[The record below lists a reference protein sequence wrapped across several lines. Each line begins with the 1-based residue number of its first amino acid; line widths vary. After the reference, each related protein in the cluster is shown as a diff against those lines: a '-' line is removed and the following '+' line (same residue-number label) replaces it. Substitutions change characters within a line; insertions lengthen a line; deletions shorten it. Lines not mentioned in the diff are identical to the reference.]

1 LAERV
6 RINTYGRRW
15 RRGGNATNVK
25 QWLNRARNIDKEI
38 NHLIEQRDEERSR
51 LLSITQK
58 LTGDTVQ
65 STKDPHKFD
74 RLVEYEVEIDRQID
88 ELIRVKTEIL
98 KAISKLTDG
107 RYREILRLRYL
118 EAKTFEQIAVEMNY
132 SWRHVCTLHGRAL
145 IRMEVVINDLVNGL

>member
-1 LAERV
+1 MAQD
-6 RINTYGRRW
+6 
-15 RRGGNATNVK
+15 GGDGQTNVK

-65 STKDPHKFD
+65 SSKDPHKFD

-98 KAISKLTDG
+98 KEISKLTDG

-118 EAKTFEQIAVEMNY
+118 EGKTFEQIAVEMNY

-145 IRMEVVINDLVNGL
+145 LRMEVIVNDLADSI